1 METYDGLI
9 WSVEFDGTT
18 VRLTRYREDMS
29 RAEIVALTDRLNAE
43 ELNRRNTDPEIEFIA
58 PVKVR
63 EIHLEYIH

>member
-1 METYDGLI
+1 
-9 WSVEFDGTT
+9 
-18 VRLTRYREDMS
+18 MS